1 MNELFNDILVERQR
15 QIHMYGEQHHDFHG
29 WMRILKREMEELEEG
44 HELGEGMRPLYPE
57 VVQIAAVALAWME
70 HLQR

>member
-1 MNELFNDILVERQR
+1 
-15 QIHMYGEQHHDFHG
+15 
-29 WMRILKREMEELEEG
+29 
-44 HELGEGMRPLYPE
+44 MRPLYPE